1 MLDNGIDDL
10 KNKIRESL
18 DRLLKSKK
26 IDETQYNVLLDYY
39 FSRIEQKNF
48 NSEEIFDE
56 LLKMFTETN
65 FISQKLS
72 DILNSKIISYDF
84 ESFKTEPSNIGIDS
98 YDISIIDVDDGV
110 FSSYTGIVPIN
121 EIKDEYNQSE
131 GMSEGQSMG
140 IQKSIGTHPGAGK
153 FLHFGEDSGFMT
165 FLLVMFL
172 AGISS
177 GIIFMIIL
185 NFLAK

>member
-1 MLDNGIDDL
+1 MLDNSTDDL
-10 KNKIRESL
+10 KNKIKESL

-26 IDETQYNVLLDYY
+26 IDETQYNVLLDHY
-39 FSRIEQKNF
+39 FSRIDQKNF
-48 NSEEIFDE
+48 DSEEIFDE

-84 ESFKTEPSNIGIDS
+84 EGFKTEPSNIEMDS
-98 YDISIIDVDDGV
+98 YDISIIDVDDGA

-121 EIKDEYNQSE
+121 EIKDEYNQN
-131 GMSEGQSMG
+131 EGQSMG

-153 FLHFGEDSGFMT
+153 FLHFGEDGGFMT
-165 FLLVMFL
+165 FLLVIFL

-177 GIIFMIIL
+177 GIIFMIVL